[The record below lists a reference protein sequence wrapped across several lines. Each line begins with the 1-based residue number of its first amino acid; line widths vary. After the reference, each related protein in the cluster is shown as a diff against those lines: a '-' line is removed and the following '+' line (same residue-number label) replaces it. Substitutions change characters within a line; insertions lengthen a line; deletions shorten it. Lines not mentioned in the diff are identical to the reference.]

1 MCTAQGAAEDGAL
14 VAVVMSAVCCIP
26 LGSFGVDAVN
36 AVDAH
41 CYLMLL
47 ALLEAYIHATKPTSP
62 VLKSLLRCAKFIS
75 GRAWNL
81 LSLPFLGWV
90 PVLPLK
96 SPEFHWCLVLS
107 EDLYILYAIV
117 GKLRRGKLSQ
127 DPSWRHC
134 FSWPYGMILAE
145 TCHVMSS
152 CPWHEFPEDLASGH
166 EDTPLLFVKVQA
178 GINLEPSRTRIKLPR
193 LTICQ
198 VGIFSRRMKPPFK
211 PLALGSSELSSQK
224 VAYWQSQD
232 HSVIFCSL
240 DLFRR
245 KTCCGTL
252 LFLVAFSALGV
263 KESIFFWDPHN
274 CFFLYCNWL

>member
-36 AVDAH
+36 AVDAVDAH

-96 SPEFHWCLVLS
+96 SPEFHWLKPCSV
-107 EDLYILYAIV
+107 
-117 GKLRRGKLSQ
+117 RGFVYFVC
-127 DPSWRHC
+127 HC
-134 FSWPYGMILAE
+134 RQVARETFAGSILAALLLVALWDDSCRNVS
-145 TCHVMSS
+145 CHVVVSMLYTNFLKTWLLAMRILHFSS
-152 CPWHEFPEDLASGH
+152 SKFRQASIWNPQEPELNFPD
-166 EDTPLLFVKVQA
+166 
-178 GINLEPSRTRIKLPR
+178 
-193 LTICQ
+193 
-198 VGIFSRRMKPPFK
+198 
-211 PLALGSSELSSQK
+211 
-224 VAYWQSQD
+224 
-232 HSVIFCSL
+232 
-240 DLFRR
+240 
-245 KTCCGTL
+245 
-252 LFLVAFSALGV
+252 
-263 KESIFFWDPHN
+263 
-274 CFFLYCNWL
+274 